1 MADTSIR
8 TRTFIFF
15 LSTGLLVMAVFSV
28 ISYRVADH
36 LLKTTTIKSYSD
48 QLLAMRMLLASQ
60 IENYVLQVE
69 SFATNNPDLE
79 VILSQPSVEEYL
91 KRDTDPVW
99 NRLLPAM
106 KRNKTQ
112 SGEAIRVVYAGS
124 DKHGQLYS
132 NLNQTTAGKG
142 YDCRQRPWYIATSQQ
157 LKTTIASY
165 GDFNREK
172 AAVTIATPVFSS
184 GSGEVLGAYGADIS
198 IAQILKSLRY
208 SGQDRL
214 LTLQVADEAGRI
226 LSVED
231 TLFSGAT
238 LKDTVWPDSNTDS
251 LFLSWTAGLTADSV
265 SVTDL
270 GGRYLI
276 GIRLA
281 EPGWFLIGSLDQEVI
296 RSGLTR
302 ILYMLI
308 VFNGIALA
316 GLVILLWIFSGKII
330 RPIKS
335 MTYMM
340 TQVATGGGFKF
351 TGSALPDR
359 EMQELQSAILAVS
372 KAQAAVIER
381 IKDAGIQLS
390 MVSDRINGMMATF
403 RESTVQLSSSV
414 AQTTSSMEEMAATGD
429 QISQSAGEVN
439 RLATRT
445 STSASDG
452 EESFNELVR
461 QMEGIRKQNEQRS
474 QDIIALS
481 KKASRITEIISIIS
495 GINEQTKII
504 AFNAALEASNAGE
517 TGKRFEVVAGEIR
530 RLADTVQESTDE
542 VKAMIR
548 EMQDSVQNL
557 IKTSEE
563 SGKTIYQ
570 GVGMV
575 RDLAV
580 TMRDFAGSAEETSQ
594 SAGQIQNSTAQQKV
608 AGEEIV
614 STLHLITRTMDQL
627 ATMSGELSATA
638 DELND
643 LSVKLVEMAIINA

>member
-1 MADTSIR
+1 MAETSIR
-8 TRTFIFF
+8 TRTFLFF
-15 LSTGLLVMAVFSV
+15 LSAGLLVMIVFSV
-28 ISYRVADH
+28 ISFRVADH
-36 LLKTTTIKSYSD
+36 LLRTTTVKSYSE
-48 QLLAMRMLLASQ
+48 QLLAMRMLLTSQ
-60 IENYVLQVE
+60 IDNYVLQVE
-69 SFATNNPDLE
+69 SYATYNPDLE
-79 VILSQPSVEEYL
+79 LLLSRRTTAEYL
-91 KRDTDPVW
+91 QRETDPVW
-99 NRLLPAM
+99 NRVLPAM
-106 KRNKTQ
+106 KRNKSQ
-112 SGEAIRVVYAGS
+112 SGNTIRVVYAGS
-124 DKHGQLYS
+124 ENHGQLYS
-132 NLNQTTAGKG
+132 NLNQSTAGKG
-142 YDCRQRPWYIATSQQ
+142 YDCRQRPWYIATRQS

-172 AAVTIATPVFSS
+172 AAVTIATPVISS
-184 GSGEVLGAYGADIS
+184 ANGEYLGAYGADIS
-198 IAQILKSLRY
+198 VQQILKTLRY
-208 SGQDRL
+208 TGQDHL
-214 LTLQVADEAGRI
+214 LTLQVADESGRI

-238 LKDTVWPDSNTDS
+238 LKDTVWPDGLTDS
-251 LFLSWTAGLTADSV
+251 MFTVWTSGLNPDSV

-270 GGRYLI
+270 AGRYLL

-281 EPGWFLIGSLDQEVI
+281 QPGWYLIGTLDQAEI

-302 ILYMLI
+302 IVYMLI
-308 VFNGIALA
+308 LFNLVALA
-316 GLVILLWIFSGKII
+316 GLVVLLWIFSGKII
-330 RPIKS
+330 RPIKA
-335 MTYMM
+335 M
-340 TQVATGGGFKF
+340 TQMMSQVASGGGFKF
-351 TGSALPDR
+351 TGSSLPDR
-359 EMQELQSAILAVS
+359 EMQELQSAILSVS

-390 MVSDRINGMMATF
+390 MVSDRINGMMGTF
-403 RESTVQLSSSV
+403 RESTVHLSSSV

-445 STSASDG
+445 SVSARNG
-452 EESFNELVR
+452 EDSFNELVR
-461 QMEGIRKQNEQRS
+461 QMEGIRRQNEQRS

-548 EMQDSVQNL
+548 EMQESVQNL
-557 IKTSEE
+557 IKNSEE
-563 SGKTIYQ
+563 AGKTIYQ

-575 RDLAV
+575 RDLSV

-594 SAGQIQNSTAQQKV
+594 SAGQIQQSTTQQKV

-627 ATMSGELSATA
+627 AAMSGELSATA